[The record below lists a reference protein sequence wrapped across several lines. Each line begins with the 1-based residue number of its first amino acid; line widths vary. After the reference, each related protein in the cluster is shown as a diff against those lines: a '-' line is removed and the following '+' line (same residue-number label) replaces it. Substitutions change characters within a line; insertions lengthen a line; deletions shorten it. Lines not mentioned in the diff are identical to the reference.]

1 MSGNVGE
8 IAQGNRRKIT
18 CRSRVSWLAVC
29 TQTIPLQASWKS

>member
-18 CRSRVSWLAVC
+18 CRA
-29 TQTIPLQASWKS
+29 ASLD